1 MGATANK
8 KDTAEPPHDQD
19 ADKTKEEISG
29 NAYI

>member
-1 MGATANK
+1 MYCTVKEKN
-8 KDTAEPPHDQD
+8 TAEPPHDED